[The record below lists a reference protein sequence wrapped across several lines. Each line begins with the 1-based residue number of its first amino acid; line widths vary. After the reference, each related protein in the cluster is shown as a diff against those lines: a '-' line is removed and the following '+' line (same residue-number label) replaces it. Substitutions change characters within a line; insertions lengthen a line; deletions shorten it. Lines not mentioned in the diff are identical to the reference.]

1 MSEILS
7 EEIERVVKIKRK
19 VTGIKCDICGKIIP
33 VNKGIDISKYFAVRT
48 GHNDW
53 GNDSY
58 ESVKNYDIC
67 PDCIIKFTTEYLQT
81 TTGTEYLEV
90 QTTYATDYN
99 RYEVESEEE

>member
-7 EEIERVVKIKRK
+7 EEIKRVVKIKRK
-19 VTGIKCDICGKIIP
+19 VTGIKCDICEKIIP
-33 VNKGIDISKYFAVRT
+33 VNKGLDDSRYFAVRT

-67 PDCIIKFTTEYLQT
+67 PDCVIKFTTEYLQKAE
-81 TTGTEYLEV
+81 GTEYLEV
-90 QTTYATDYN
+90 ETTCAAA
-99 RYEVESEEE
+99 YERWE